1 MEFTPVS
8 YEMILTETPA
18 PGVGLVRLNRPQA
31 LNALNSQITKEIFDA
46 LEAFARD
53 SSIGCMVL
61 TGSDK
66 AFAAGADI
74 KQMADQSATDMM
86 ADDFTDW
93 ARLTRVSKPIIAAV
107 SGWALGGGCEM
118 AMMCDMIVAS
128 ETAKFG
134 QPEISIG
141 IIPGA
146 GGTQRLT
153 RAVGKAVAMEVMLG
167 NRQLTAQEA
176 ETAGL
181 VNRVYPVDAYLD
193 EAIKLAQKIAEMPQ
207 VAVRL
212 IKDAVNKA
220 EDLGLS
226 AGLEYEKRNFYIS
239 FSTEDKSEGMHAFID
254 KRKPEWKHR

>member
-1 MEFTPVS
+1 MP

-18 PGVGLVRLNRPQA
+18 AGVGLVRLNRPQA
-31 LNALNSQITKEIFDA
+31 LNALNSQILHEIFDA
-46 LEAFARD
+46 LEAFDRD
-53 SSIGCMVL
+53 DSIGCMIL
-61 TGSDK
+61 TGNEK

-74 KQMADQSATDMM
+74 KQMVQQDAVAMM
-86 ADDFTDW
+86 SDDFTDW
-93 ARLTRVSKPIIAAV
+93 TRMMRIAKPIIAAV
-107 SGWALGGGCEM
+107 SGWALGGGCEL

-134 QPEISIG
+134 QPEITIG

-167 NRQLTAQEA
+167 NRNLTAQEA
-176 ETAGL
+176 LTAGL
-181 VNRVYPVDAYLD
+181 VNRVAPVEAYLE
-193 EAIKLAQKIAEMPQ
+193 EAIQLASKIAEMPR

-220 EDLGLS
+220 EELPIA
-226 AGLEYEKRNFYIS
+226 AGLDYEKHNFYIS
-239 FSTEDKSEGMHAFID
+239 FSTEDKTEGMTAFVD
-254 KRKPEWKHR
+254 KRKPVWKHR